1 MEYYS
6 EEGNKLY
13 CGDCLDVMRSFPD
26 NHVTGIVTD
35 PPYFLTNDNGS
46 GFMGKDWDGTKNLWR
61 YLWEDSTNA
70 NIVENYLKRAIVEV
84 NLEEL
89 SIVQESANMQQSKQS
104 IQSNANTVESY
115 STTKTKSNGSAL
127 LIVLTKQGL
136 LDLLSEISPSHT
148 KDSRLLSGIKRS
160 ASFAIPLSLPR
171 DEHSSIVRKIATTLL
186 KAEGCKEREISF
198 TKTEIA
204 KIKNATEVMTGISY
218 EKPFIKETI
227 IGAEYVT
234 SIVVGE
240 KFNATTL
247 SPTEKLLI
255 IQQITLL
262 FCAMCATRKSSKI
275 QDILINSFLRSI
287 FREAIRVLKPGGT
300 LLCFSGSRTQH
311 VTARNIEAAGF
322 SIRDCM
328 LWVYGSGFPKS
339 YNIGKGVDKKLGNE
353 RVRAGISEN
362 DRPNSQVKG
371 GRAFDSSF
379 DRGQEHEYIYI
390 TKGNTIWEG
399 YGTALKPAYEPIIIA
414 MKPNDGGFVDN
425 ALKYGVAGINIDGC
439 RVDGTYDNSGRAD
452 RDEDWSDK
460 SQVANKKAGM
470 KTRTDGN
477 PQGRFPA
484 NIILDEEAGAMM
496 DEQSGVSVSSGG
508 KGKKSMGA
516 LGDSKYGKYNKKLG
530 SNAGGLKD
538 KGGASRFFKQCK
550 YDKEDM
556 CYNQL
561 NVNIAGKNLSQQ
573 KRVEGFVLNLAA
585 IGDIQEGKVLSDIIA
600 RFMKEIKM
608 QSSQNSRKNMQPMKI
623 IGEKYLQELKLI
635 ITERLKDSPV
645 KYAEI
650 QLLTNTMMIIQNLL
664 SIDGF
669 AGVVTSNSILSNMAH
684 GEKVSRIKY
693 CAKASKSERNAG
705 CEDLPTRTAEEL
717 TGRKLG
723 SKGLS
728 GSEEHGNST
737 NPYAN
742 GGSVL
747 PRANHHPTVKPLSL
761 MTYLTKLVKMPKN
774 TLILDPFA
782 GSGST
787 LLACI
792 RNNINFI
799 GIEMSEEYCDIAKA
813 RIESER
819 MQLLLDI

>member
-484 NIILDEEAGAMM
+484 NIIHDGSDEVLKLFPHSK
-496 DEQSGVSVSSGG
+496 SGSLKKDYVESKSNSFGERKKTTSRTIGSSG
-508 KGKKSMGA
+508 SA
-516 LGDSKYGKYNKKLG
+516 
-530 SNAGGLKD
+530 A
-538 KGGASRFFKQCK
+538 RFF
-550 YDKEDM
+550 
-556 CYNQL
+556 
-561 NVNIAGKNLSQQ
+561 
-573 KRVEGFVLNLAA
+573 
-585 IGDIQEGKVLSDIIA
+585 
-600 RFMKEIKM
+600 
-608 QSSQNSRKNMQPMKI
+608 
-623 IGEKYLQELKLI
+623 
-635 ITERLKDSPV
+635 
-645 KYAEI
+645 
-650 QLLTNTMMIIQNLL
+650 
-664 SIDGF
+664 
-669 AGVVTSNSILSNMAH
+669 
-684 GEKVSRIKY
+684 Y
-693 CAKASKSERNAG
+693 CSKASKSERNAG

-799 GIEMSEEYCDIAKA
+799 GIEMSEEYCEIAKA

>member
-1 MEYYS
+1 MKYY
-6 EEGNKLY
+6 ECENGVLR
-13 CGDCLDVMRSFPD
+13 CGDCKDEMKTLPD

-35 PPYFLTNDNGS
+35 PPYGLK
-46 GFMGKDWDGTKNLWR
+46 FMGKKWD
-61 YLWEDSTNA
+61 YDIPS
-70 NIVENYLKRAIVEV
+70 VEI
-84 NLEEL
+84 
-89 SIVQESANMQQSKQS
+89 
-104 IQSNANTVESY
+104 
-115 STTKTKSNGSAL
+115 
-127 LIVLTKQGL
+127 
-136 LDLLSEISPSHT
+136 
-148 KDSRLLSGIKRS
+148 
-160 ASFAIPLSLPR
+160 F
-171 DEHSSIVRKIATTLL
+171 
-186 KAEGCKEREISF
+186 KE
-198 TKTEIA
+198 
-204 KIKNATEVMTGISY
+204 MY
-218 EKPFIKETI
+218 
-227 IGAEYVT
+227 
-234 SIVVGE
+234 
-240 KFNATTL
+240 
-247 SPTEKLLI
+247 
-255 IQQITLL
+255 
-262 FCAMCATRKSSKI
+262 
-275 QDILINSFLRSI
+275 
-287 FREAIRVLKPGGT
+287 RVLKPGGFM
-300 LLCFSGSRTQH
+300 LCFAGSRTQH
-311 VTARNIEAAGF
+311 RMAVNIEDAGF
-322 SIRDCM
+322 ELRDVM
-328 LWVYGSGFPKS
+328 MWVYGSGFPKS
-339 YNIGKGVDKKLGNE
+339 YNIGKGVDKKLGNKRE
-353 RVRAGISEN
+353 DLGKHEPFGREGRKSSGKAKFGSEGWETKPSVRL
-362 DRPNSQVKG
+362 
-371 GRAFDSSF
+371 
-379 DRGQEHEYIYI
+379 
-390 TKGNTIWEG
+390 TKGNSIWEG

-425 ALKYGVAGINIDGC
+425 ALEHGVAGINIDGC
-439 RVDGTYDNSGRAD
+439 RVELPKDDPQVKIREGKTIHANGKNDIYSKGVGKKDGTYFN
-452 RDEDWSDK
+452 
-460 SQVANKKAGM
+460 
-470 KTRTDGN
+470 T
-477 PQGRFPA
+477 QGRFPA

-705 CEDLPTRTAEEL
+705 CENMKYKRHADRNMVNGSGGDNPRNRT
-717 TGRKLG
+717 
-723 SKGLS
+723 
-728 GSEEHGNST
+728 NT
-737 NPYAN
+737 NKQN
-742 GGSVL
+742 F
-747 PRANHHPTVKPLSL
+747 HPTIKPLSL
-761 MTYLTKLVKMPKN
+761 MTYLTKLVKMPEN

-799 GIEMSEEYCDIAKA
+799 GIEMSEEYCEIAKA
-813 RIESER
+813 RIENER
-819 MQLLLDI
+819 MQLKMDF